1 MGLGGLFV
9 PIHGVHV
16 GKRRER
22 SPIHVL
28 VPAADEAQRP
38 PRTSWKA
45 PGRTAAWR
53 GEARSLSAEADAVR
67 AGGGCSAA
75 GPVSGAAGRALGH
88 GSSQARLAAAGSRV
102 IRPCS
107 GGRRVQTGLA
117 RSMGF
122 VWRKAS
128 VVLAKLQDGG
138 AAPAGTG

>member
-53 GEARSLSAEADAVR
+53 RGEARPAASRPKQTPCVQAEDAARRGRCPERQGGPSATGPLRRASPPLALALSARVPEAV
-67 AGGGCSAA
+67 
-75 GPVSGAAGRALGH
+75 
-88 GSSQARLAAAGSRV
+88 GSE
-102 IRPCS
+102 
-107 GGRRVQTGLA
+107 
-117 RSMGF
+117 
-122 VWRKAS
+122 
-128 VVLAKLQDGG
+128 
-138 AAPAGTG
+138 PA